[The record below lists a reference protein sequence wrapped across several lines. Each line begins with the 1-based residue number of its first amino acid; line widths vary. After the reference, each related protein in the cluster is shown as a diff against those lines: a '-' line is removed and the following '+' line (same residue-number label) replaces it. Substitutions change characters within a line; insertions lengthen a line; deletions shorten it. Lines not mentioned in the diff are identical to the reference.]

1 MSYPTPSLDS
11 LRCFVE
17 AARFLNFRSAAK
29 AVALTPAA
37 LGQRIRQLEE
47 MMGHQL
53 FHRTTRSVTLTEHG
67 LALLPHAQHA
77 LEAAQECVRA
87 GRGELAP
94 PPTEIVL
101 GTRHELG
108 LSWVVPAL
116 SVLKEELPHLTI
128 HLYFGS
134 GLDLLAHSA
143 SLEIDCA
150 ITSSRMMDP
159 RLDAFQLHLEEYV
172 FVGGVDA
179 LEDNPLERPDE
190 AANHTLIDIN
200 ESLPLFRYWRDA
212 PGGVDSMRFG
222 FVRRV
227 GTIAAIRSLVVQGDG
242 VAVLPRYFVQ
252 EDIDAGRLQIIMPA
266 VTPVN
271 DYFRLVFR
279 SDDPKRSLF
288 ERMAR
293 KLAELPLT

>member
-1 MSYPTPSLDS
+1 MSYQTPSLDS

-29 AVALTPAA
+29 AVSLTPAA

-47 MMGHQL
+47 LMEHQL

-67 LALLPHAQHA
+67 LALLPHAQTA

-94 PPTEIVL
+94 PPTDIVL

-108 LSWVVPAL
+108 LSWVVPGLAG
-116 SVLKEELPHLTI
+116 LKKAVPHLTV

-134 GLDLLAHSA
+134 GADLLSRTA

-150 ITSSRMMDP
+150 VTSSRMLDP
-159 RLDAFQLHLEEYV
+159 RLDAFQLHVEEYV
-172 FVGGVDA
+172 FVGNCEL
-179 LEDNPLERPDE
+179 LEDNPLEDPGE
-190 AANHTLIDIN
+190 AANHTLIDAHDA
-200 ESLPLFRYWRDA
+200 LPLFRYWRDA

-222 FVRRV
+222 QVRRI
-227 GTIAAIRSLVVQGDG
+227 GTISAIRALVVLGEG
-242 VAVLPRYFVQ
+242 VAVLPKYFVQ
-252 EDIDAGRLQIIMPA
+252 PDIDANRLQIIMPA

-279 SDDPKRSLF
+279 GDDPKRSLF
-288 ERMAR
+288 ETMAR
-293 KLAELPLT
+293 TLAERPLE